1 MDANWASFLSRDDL
15 LSGLPARRASTL
27 LFAIESRTAQLVARS
42 RTAMATYLTERTAE
56 EHERAFLA
64 ALADGRD
71 LPIQPTV
78 QDLERYAPE
87 WASLVPPDTG
97 VRAALSRLIGEKYL
111 LPEGSIPGIS
121 AALGLRDPGVV
132 ERFQQLHGR
141 PLSSIYVTRLPFRER
156 VKWMTSSLSTR
167 LENLPP
173 FWTAFALTLTETVG
187 SGILALP
194 IAFATVGPVAGV
206 IALIVLG
213 LVNLLTIAAMA
224 EAVARNGNV
233 RFGRAY
239 FGRLV
244 RDYLGPSG
252 SRILTTAL
260 LALNGVSLL
269 AYFIGLSTVLTD
281 AFGVRP
287 ELWGAMLFVTL
298 LFFVRR
304 ETLDATVASA
314 LLVGAASISLIVI
327 LSLIALPHISEA
339 NLRHAEIPFMNGM
352 PFESSVLELI
362 FGVVLLAFFGHTS
375 TANCAAV
382 VLAREPSGRSLIKGS
397 VGALV
402 AAMLLYALWV
412 IAVGGVVSPAEL
424 ADETGTSL
432 APLAKQIGPIVLVFG
447 VAFSILAMG
456 MASIHTALGLSN
468 QVKEWLPAGS
478 AERRPDIQAFASST
492 VTRFLR
498 LPGLRGK
505 QGHLI
510 FGLLPTVLIFLVAE
524 WLFLANRESFSGLLG
539 FIGVLTAPVT
549 AGVFSML
556 LLYAARRKGDCDV
569 GPAWRVLDQPIV
581 MVITCG
587 LFLASILVHGLFVWD
602 DPFRRAMGLTVSI
615 ILLWFLVSIRSSAFV
630 PRAVVELRL
639 GDDRGTAAAL
649 NLVSPGNFGRPM
661 VAWHK
666 NGPHLT
672 ARGRDASEV
681 NGATV
686 QTQPLPVREFKV
698 WTHRLTPDGTSHGV
712 GAELRVDN
720 QRTGQVEEF
729 QMPDG
734 IVVFPFSGEAAVL
747 NITLSNGNTRE
758 EGESLNLWQP
768 PSHPSLERVRGK

>member
-1 MDANWASFLSRDDL
+1 MNADWGSFLSRDDL
-15 LSGLPARRASTL
+15 LGGLPARRASTL
-27 LFAIESRTAQLVARS
+27 LFAIESRTAQFVARS

-56 EHERAFLA
+56 EQEHAFFE
-64 ALADGRD
+64 ALAEGRD

-78 QDLERYAPE
+78 QDLERFAPE

-97 VRAALSRLIGEKYL
+97 VRTALSRLIGEKYL
-111 LPEGSIPGIS
+111 LPESRVPGIV
-121 AALGLRDPGVV
+121 AAVGLRDPVV
-132 ERFQQLHGR
+132 GERFQQLHGR
-141 PLSSIYVTRLPFRER
+141 PLSSIYVSALPIRER
-156 VKWMTSSLSTR
+156 VKWMTASLSTR

-173 FWTAFALTLTETVG
+173 LWTAFALTLTETVG

-206 IALIVLG
+206 VALVMLG

-244 RDYLGPSG
+244 RDYLGRPG

-260 LALNGVSLL
+260 LALNGVVLL

-281 AFGVRP
+281 AFGARP
-287 ELWGAMLFVTL
+287 ELWAAMLFATL
-298 LFFVRR
+298 LFFLRR
-304 ETLDATVASA
+304 ETLNATVASA
-314 LLVGAASISLIVI
+314 LVVGAASISLIVI
-327 LSLIALPHISEA
+327 LSLIAIPHISEA
-339 NLRHAEIPFMNGM
+339 NLRHAQIPFRAGT

-362 FGVVLLAFFGHTS
+362 FGVVLLAYFGHTS

-382 VLAREPSGRSLIKGS
+382 VLAREPSGRSLINGS
-397 VGALV
+397 VAALV

-432 APLAKQIGPIVLVFG
+432 APLAEQLGSIVLVFG
-447 VAFSILAMG
+447 VTFSILAMG

-478 AERRPDIQAFASST
+478 AERRPDVQTSVSSAG
-492 VTRFLR
+492 TRFLR
-498 LPGLRGK
+498 LPELRAK
-505 QGHLI
+505 QVHLI
-510 FGLLPTVLIFLVAE
+510 FGLLPTIAIFLVAE
-524 WLFLANRESFSGLLG
+524 WLFLTNRESFSGLLG
-539 FIGVLTAPVT
+539 FIGVLTAPII

-569 GPAWRVLDQPIV
+569 GMAWRVLDQPIV

-602 DPFRRAMGLTVSI
+602 DPFRRATGLAVSV
-615 ILLWFLVSIRSSAFV
+615 ILLWFLVSIQSSAFI

-639 GDDRGTAAAL
+639 GHERESAAEL
-649 NLVSPGNFGRPM
+649 NLVSPGRFGPPIVKWLR
-661 VAWHK
+661 
-666 NGPHLT
+666 NGRQPSGHERH
-672 ARGRDASEV
+672 AVGIS
-681 NGATV
+681 GATV
-686 QTQPLPVREFKV
+686 QTDPLPVRECKV
-698 WTHRLTPDGTSHGV
+698 WTHRLTPDGTSQGV
-712 GAELRVDN
+712 GAQVRVAN
-720 QRTGQVEEF
+720 QRTAQVDEY
-729 QMPDG
+729 QMPNG
-734 IVVFPFSGEAAVL
+734 VVIFPFSGEAAVL
-747 NITLSNGNTRE
+747 SITLSNGKTSEDE
-758 EGESLNLWQP
+758 EVENPQ
-768 PSHPSLERVRGK
+768 